1 MAQDSFFA
9 AAQSLQ
15 LRRGGRIFLLSRV
28 LELLLKRTLRF
39 EKIEIVDRDLAV
51 LMIEDKG

>member
-1 MAQDSFFA
+1 
-9 AAQSLQ
+9 
-15 LRRGGRIFLLSRV
+15 LLSRV